1 MPIVR
6 KILFVFIAGVLLFL
20 WICPLLVAQET
31 SFNIDSFRNSVQK
44 LSSDTEKIAFIIDKA
59 MTLSCDDSIVK
70 LKLANEAKKLALKQK
85 WPSGVYQSNRVL
97 SDINI
102 NCYKNYQKVFE
113 IFEETAELAKINE
126 DVYNEA
132 LALEGIAKNY
142 SRTKQNDK
150 VIEYFGKALLLKPGS
165 ELEEAILADLGHSYG
180 SIADY
185 PNAITYYDSS
195 LKLIESE
202 SIKNKKSNMQDST
215 MRIGLKLNMGDIY
228 LAMPDNTKA
237 LKTFEDVLEMSQ
249 TINKI
254 RFIELSL
261 TGIGRSYKQQK
272 KFAKALEYFQRALL
286 VCRERVRFDDE
297 VVIQDEMA
305 NTYLDSGDY
314 YKAREYADSALSL
327 ADGQHYM
334 KLLSKANATFG
345 NANLKLNHPDLAVFY
360 LQKALDYS
368 VQTQSLND
376 QKDAWF
382 GLFNAYKV
390 SGHCDKALDA
400 YQNFISTRDSTS
412 NIDKTKEAIR
422 KDLEIKNIRE
432 LTKAEDNYHKKLE
445 QGKLFLYGEFGGL
458 VMLLA
463 LAFFMYRN
471 YNTQKKYNALLSKEK
486 KANLAHIAAQ
496 SHVLS
501 DIVHIQAHEIRGPVS
516 AILGFVQIF
525 NFEDATDPNNK
536 EIMYW
541 IGESANKL
549 DFVVR
554 NVVSKENELRAE
566 HPDEP
571 VN

>member
-1 MPIVR
+1 M
-6 KILFVFIAGVLLFL
+6 LY
-20 WICPLLVAQET
+20 AQQPG
-31 SFNIDSFRNSVQK
+31 FNIDSFNNSVQK
-44 LSSDTEKIAFIIDKA
+44 LSNDTSKITFIVERA
-59 MTLSCDDSIVK
+59 LSLACEDSSVK
-70 LKLANEAKKLALKQK
+70 LVLAKEAQKFALKQN
-85 WPSGVYQSNRVL
+85 WAPGIYQTNRL
-97 SDINI
+97 LGDIYIDCQND
-102 NCYKNYQKVFE
+102 YKKGFNQFNESVIEADK
-113 IFEETAELAKINE
+113 NE
-126 DVYNEA
+126 DIHNEA
-132 LALEGIAKNY
+132 LALEYIAKKFGKLGQHDNEI
-142 SRTKQNDK
+142 
-150 VIEYFGKALLLKPGS
+150 VYFFKALLLRPGN
-165 ELEEAILADLGHSYG
+165 ELEEAILADLGHAYG

-195 LKLIESE
+195 LKLIELE
-202 SIKNKKSNMQDST
+202 ANKKKSSDLQDT
-215 MRIGLKLNMGDIY
+215 TLRIGLKLNMGDIY
-228 LAMPDNTKA
+228 LAMPDDAKA

-272 KFAKALEYFQRALL
+272 KYAKALEYFQRALL

-305 NTYLDSGDY
+305 NSYLDSGDF

-327 ADGQHYM
+327 AEGQHFM

-345 NANLKLNHPDLAVFY
+345 NAYLKLNRPDLAVFY
-360 LQKALDYS
+360 LQKALDF
-368 VQTQSLND
+368 SLQNQNLAD
-376 QKDAWF
+376 QKEAWL
-382 GLFNAYKV
+382 GLSNAYQV
-390 SGHCDKALDA
+390 SGKNDKALDA
-400 YQNFISTRDSTS
+400 FKHFISTRDSTS